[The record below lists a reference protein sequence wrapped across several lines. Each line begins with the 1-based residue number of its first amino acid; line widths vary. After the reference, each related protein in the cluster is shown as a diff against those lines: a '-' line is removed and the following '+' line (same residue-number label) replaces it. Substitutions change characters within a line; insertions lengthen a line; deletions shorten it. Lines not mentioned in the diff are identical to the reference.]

1 MAYEQRSHVSGVE
14 GALMYLNFTS
24 ELEDKLRELQH
35 RLLRLEANP
44 SIQVVQV
51 DKDLPLPFY
60 ATAGSAGLDLYS
72 VEDVSIPQ
80 NGVVKV
86 STGIKIAI
94 PEGYEGQI
102 RPRSSLGSKGL
113 LIPNSPGTIDSD
125 YRGEVI
131 VALLA
136 ATAPVEIRRGDK
148 IAQLVIAPVVQPS
161 ITVVDALDSTARGE
175 GGFGS
180 TGR

>member
-1 MAYEQRSHVSGVE
+1 
-14 GALMYLNFTS
+14 MYLNFTS

-35 RLLRLEANP
+35 RLLRLEARP
-44 SIQVVQV
+44 SIQVVQI
-51 DKDLPLPFY
+51 DKGLPLPFY
-60 ATAGSAGLDLYS
+60 ATEGSAGLDLYS
-72 VEDVSIPQ
+72 VDDVSIPQ
-80 NGVVKV
+80 NGIVKV

-125 YRGEVI
+125 YRGEVV
-131 VALLA
+131 VALLNVRVSQWNL
-136 ATAPVEIRRGDK
+136 PFEVRRGDK
-148 IAQLVIAPVVQPS
+148 IAQLVITPVVQPS
-161 ITVVDALDSTARGE
+161 ITVVESLDSTARGE